1 MPFALQA
8 IRPTFLVNLDRLL
21 LVQARWA
28 DVYPFCFML
37 AEAYSRPPEM
47 RATRESAVLQS
58 THFGGWPVTDP
69 LTRMPRIGDRVV
81 ALGHHGTF
89 HVIAVHKEKLTV
101 DQKLIGPADCYDRD
115 IPWNVLLFRNSETPL
130 LERG

>member
-1 MPFALQA
+1 MSFALQA
-8 IRPTFLVNLDRLL
+8 IRSTL
-21 LVQARWA
+21 LVDLYRVLLVHARWA

-89 HVIAVHKEKLTV
+89 HVIAVHKEKL
-101 DQKLIGPADCYDRD
+101 KLIGPADCYDRD